1 VQAYIDN
8 GSLAA
13 LVGFL
18 GEAEAPSVENARVPE
33 GSISAGE
40 EVIDGVTFTY
50 EIQLNAEATEQL
62 VIGIPEARALVVQ
75 DLIYN
80 SNHFFPGL
88 DRDNWI
94 AALEALQARTEYDTF
109 LVGHGLPASR
119 GVLDSALSYL
129 HFVQATAATADD
141 IIAAVQT
148 QYPNYTG
155 TGILGFWN
163 QFFQP
168 S

>member
-80 SNHFFPGL
+80 SNHFFLGL
-88 DRDNWI
+88 DRDN
-94 AALEALQARTEYDTF
+94 
-109 LVGHGLPASR
+109 
-119 GVLDSALSYL
+119 
-129 HFVQATAATADD
+129 
-141 IIAAVQT
+141 
-148 QYPNYTG
+148 
-155 TGILGFWN
+155 
-163 QFFQP
+163 
-168 S
+168 